1 MITTTEKKLSEVYCN
16 GYITLAMPVTDIRHL
31 YGKKPTISEAL
42 GLDRKDIEVVLYG
55 DSYMVVSTE
64 SEDYPIG
71 TALTLE
77 QYGEAMD
84 DGADIEIQHGAKALV
99 TIAEAK
105 GIDLGNA
112 IVQRIKAPDLD
123 TEHRRS
129 CSIDHLIFKA
139 MEASDRLRQMMKEKT
154 PDIIIKGAYQRLQRL
169 VDAYIDNGLRG
180 TYLSPFGEPYDSVTS
195 LELCHLTAVF
205 GGERKDWRYS
215 LFDGVD
221 ITRLR
226 EICEDLAA
234 AHEDIDNIDIDNT
247 DEDEYDEICEERGA
261 EIEELHKEAEELV
274 RNTLQKIAKERYPHF
289 ADSHTEIIEAGLTS
303 LLHAVEGY
311 RFFFTWLSWRNG
323 LTNKKLRKVLFCG
336 VIPNMDLTVRHI
348 RQKLMWEE

>member
-1 MITTTEKKLSEVYCN
+1 MVTAAKTISETYSN
-16 GYITLAMPVTDIRHL
+16 GYITLAMPVANIRYL
-31 YGKKPTISEAL
+31 YGKKPTIPDTL
-42 GLDRKDIEVVLYG
+42 GLDRKDIEEVLYG
-55 DSYMVVSTE
+55 DSYLVVSTK

-84 DGADIEIQHGAKALV
+84 AGAGIEIQFGAKALV
-99 TIAEAK
+99 TIAEVK

-112 IVQRIKAPDLD
+112 IVHRIKAPDCD
-123 TEHRRS
+123 TEHRSS
-129 CSIDHLIFKA
+129 CSIDYLIFKT
-139 MEASDRLRQMMKEKT
+139 MKASARLGQMMEEKT
-154 PDIIIKGAYQRLQRL
+154 PDIIIKGAYQKLQRC

-180 TYLSPFGEPYDSVTS
+180 TYLNTFGEPYNSVTS
-195 LELCHLTAVF
+195 LELRHLKTVF
-205 GGERKDWRYS
+205 GGERKDWKYS
-215 LFDGVD
+215 LFDEVD
-221 ITRLR
+221 IARLR

-234 AHEDIDNIDIDNT
+234 AHEDIDNIDIDNI
-247 DEDEYDEICEERGA
+247 DEDEYDEICGERGK
-261 EIEELHKEAEELV
+261 EIEELHKEAKELA
-274 RNTLQKIAKERYPHF
+274 RDTLQKIAKDRYSHLI
-289 ADSHTEIIEAGLTS
+289 DSHTEIIEAGLTS

-311 RFFFTWLSWRNG
+311 HFFFTWLSWRNG